1 MSKRHAS
8 SEELYNEAVHR
19 YSETKPLSNPELDTL
34 LRWASEKY
42 LESKNAAPP
51 SETTMLVI
59 RLLLAGRADSLLSS
73 PQEGHAD
80 VRVKEIDLGRSVT

>member
-1 MSKRHAS
+1 MSKHAS

-19 YSETKPLSNPELDTL
+19 YMETKPLSNPELDTL
-34 LRWASEKY
+34 LRWASEKH

-73 PQEGHAD
+73 PAEGHAESRISELD
-80 VRVKEIDLGRSVT
+80 RANT